1 MDHLSTSLKW
11 SWSTEFYYFIFK
23 FCISYLK
30 DDFDFLQLV
39 SWVYKSILDKMHFII
54 YRKFITVYLA
64 YSIYSFITAIG
75 LVSLSNIIFKFY
87 NFLIYYTD
95 LRIIDKFLDVHQF
108 LVIFTI
114 VLSHCNVYF
123 EKEKNPELLFIMH
136 VKYNYKEF

>member
-87 NFLIYYTD
+87 NFLTYYTD

-123 EKEKNPELLFIMH
+123 KKEKNPELLFIMH
-136 VKYNYKEF
+136 VKYNYKES